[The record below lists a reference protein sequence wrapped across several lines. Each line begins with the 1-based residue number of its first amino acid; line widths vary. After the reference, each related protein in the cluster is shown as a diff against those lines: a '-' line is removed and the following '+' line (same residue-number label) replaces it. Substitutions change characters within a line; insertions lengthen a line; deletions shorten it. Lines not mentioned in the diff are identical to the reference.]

1 MNQTSR
7 TILWAKF
14 HHRHARH
21 LSAREQQSNR
31 PSCFFQDFLGTL
43 HSLKLKLI
51 NGFIGE
57 SKRDTMVYVIEY
69 GGWWLFQNFPRCVYC
84 GYASGKHRSFKPCL
98 VPSSPQQTAPGT
110 TWGTQKWSNPSGGGI
125 FVYYL
130 QWLYTYI
137 YIYVHSKSF
146 PVAFCRALLS
156 HEMVVIMPT
165 TEWMSIPD
173 NLFSG
178 SILETTKKKRFNFHY
193 HYCENT
199 FVVSQLVGRNHGS
212 NNAGVCFKHI
222 RKSMNQLGTV
232 ISYMG
237 GIYTYVLVAHR
248 CTYTHIYIFKVDTQ

>member
-84 GYASGKHRSFKPCL
+84 GYASGKHRSFKPCRK
-98 VPSSPQQTAPGT
+98 PSSPQQTAPGT

-130 QWLYTYI
+130 QWLYI
-137 YIYVHSKSF
+137 YIHSKSL

-173 NLFSG
+173 NLFFSG
-178 SILETTKKKRFNFHY
+178 SILETTKKTVLISTTTIVKILLLFPNLLVVTTGQTMLACVSNTSVRAWINLGLSY
-193 HYCENT
+193 HTWVE
-199 FVVSQLVGRNHGS
+199 
-212 NNAGVCFKHI
+212 
-222 RKSMNQLGTV
+222 
-232 ISYMG
+232 
-237 GIYTYVLVAHR
+237 
-248 CTYTHIYIFKVDTQ
+248 YIHMY